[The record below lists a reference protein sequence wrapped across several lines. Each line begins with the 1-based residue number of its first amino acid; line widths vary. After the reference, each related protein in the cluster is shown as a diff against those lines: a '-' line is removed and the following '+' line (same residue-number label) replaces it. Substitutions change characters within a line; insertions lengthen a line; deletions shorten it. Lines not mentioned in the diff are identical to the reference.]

1 MSLGVI
7 TGALVPDARL
17 PNARQLRPFEGD
29 ARSKQVVQSG
39 PPRTSSLQAPI
50 MQLVGHDG
58 EIFSAKFSP
67 TGSTLASASF
77 DRQILVWNVY
87 GDCENYCIMTGHS
100 GAILELHY
108 SRDGSMLFTA
118 STDKT
123 GAVWDCS
130 VGQRIKKLKGHTSFV
145 NSCSPSRRGLQL
157 VATGSD
163 DGTIKTWDI
172 RQKSATQTLNNT
184 YQVTAVT
191 FNDTGD
197 QLLSAGID
205 NEIKMWDLRQNTVVH
220 TMMGH
225 ADTVTGLSLSP
236 NGYYLLSNSMD
247 NTVRIWDIRPFAP
260 ADRQLKVFQGHQ
272 HNFEKNL
279 LRCCWSPD
287 GRRIAAGSSDR
298 FVYIWDTVFQ
308 RLMYKLPGHLGS
320 VNDVDFHPKE
330 PIILSCSSDKTM
342 YLGELQ

>member
-1 MSLGVI
+1 
-7 TGALVPDARL
+7 
-17 PNARQLRPFEGD
+17 
-29 ARSKQVVQSG
+29 
-39 PPRTSSLQAPI
+39 

-58 EIFSAKFSP
+58 EVNSAKFSP
-67 TGSTLASASF
+67 NGATLASASF
-77 DRQILVWNVY
+77 DRQILLWNVY
-87 GDCENYCIMTGHS
+87 GDCENYSMMTGHT

-108 SRDGSMLFTA
+108 SRDGSMLFTS

-145 NSCSPSRRGLQL
+145 NSCAASRRGVQL

-163 DGTIKTWDI
+163 DGTIKLWDI
-172 RQKSATQTLNNT
+172 RQKNATQTLNNT
-184 YQVTAVT
+184 YQITTVV
-191 FNDTGD
+191 FSDTGD
-197 QLLSAGID
+197 QLFSGGID
-205 NEIKMWDLRQNTVVH
+205 NEIKVWDLRQNS
-220 TMMGH
+220 MAYSMPGH
-225 ADTVTGLSLSP
+225 GDTITGLSLSP

-260 ADRQLKVFQGHQ
+260 AERQLKVFQGHQ

-287 GRRIAAGSSDR
+287 GRRIAAGSADR
-298 FVYIWDTVFQ
+298 FVYVWDTVFQ

-320 VNDVDFHPKE
+320 VNDVNFHPKE